1 MNISNMNNIESRVQ
15 SYWTKRAHNF
25 NIVRKNELNSSISE
39 RWREEIVH
47 FLPEGKVL
55 QILDVGTGTGYF
67 AILLSQIGHQVTG
80 IDLTDAMLKEARDNA
95 ALYQVHPTFQQMDAQ
110 KLAFLDQSFDV
121 VISRNLTWT
130 LPDPES
136 AYREW
141 MRVLKPGGVLLN
153 FDANYGAVDFTDTS
167 DLPKNHA
174 HNQIENTLMQE
185 CEDIKRQLS
194 ISNYAR
200 PAWDLEALSNSGV
213 QQFQIDV
220 GVSQRVYIEK
230 NAFYNPTPLFAV
242 CGKKGDL

>member
-1 MNISNMNNIESRVQ
+1 M
-15 SYWTKRAHNF
+15 
-25 NIVRKNELNSSISE
+25 
-39 RWREEIVH
+39 
-47 FLPEGKVL
+47 
-55 QILDVGTGTGYF
+55 
-67 AILLSQIGHQVTG
+67 
-80 IDLTDAMLKEARDNA
+80 
-95 ALYQVHPTFQQMDAQ
+95 
-110 KLAFLDQSFDV
+110 
-121 VISRNLTWT
+121 ISRNLTWT
-130 LPDPES
+130 LPDAQK
-136 AYREW
+136 AYKEW

-220 GVSQRVYIEK
+220 GVSRQYLLRKKMRSIIRLRCLQSVEK
-230 NAFYNPTPLFAV
+230 KGTYDQYQTVKIFYHLWQMPALFSEAASV
-242 CGKKGDL
+242 LYTTQSSVSKVIRSLGKKRCRHLFSCAVLMASV

>member
-1 MNISNMNNIESRVQ
+1 
-15 SYWTKRAHNF
+15 
-25 NIVRKNELNSSISE
+25 
-39 RWREEIVH
+39 
-47 FLPEGKVL
+47 
-55 QILDVGTGTGYF
+55 
-67 AILLSQIGHQVTG
+67 
-80 IDLTDAMLKEARDNA
+80 
-95 ALYQVHPTFQQMDAQ
+95 
-110 KLAFLDQSFDV
+110 
-121 VISRNLTWT
+121 
-130 LPDPES
+130 
-136 AYREW
+136 

-174 HNQIENTLMQE
+174 HKQIENTLMQE

-220 GVSQRVYIEK
+220 GVSKRIYMEK
-230 NAFYNPTPLFAV
+230 NELYNPTPVFAV

>member
-1 MNISNMNNIESRVQ
+1 MILHAR
-15 SYWTKRAHNF
+15 
-25 NIVRKNELNSSISE
+25 ELAK
-39 RWREEIVH
+39 EEQADCE
-47 FLPEGKVL
+47 F
-55 QILDVGTGTGYF
+55 
-67 AILLSQIGHQVTG
+67 QV
-80 IDLTDAMLKEARDNA
+80 
-95 ALYQVHPTFQQMDAQ
+95 MDAENPEY
-110 KLAFLDQSFDV
+110 DDDTFDF

-130 LPDPES
+130 LPDAQK
-136 AYREW
+136 AYKEW

-220 GVSQRVYIEK
+220 GVSQRIYSEK

>member
-1 MNISNMNNIESRVQ
+1 MNAVDYTEAMMEEA
-15 SYWTKRAHNF
+15 K
-25 NIVRKNELNSSISE
+25 KNAGAFTQKI
-39 RWREEIVH
+39 
-47 FLPEGKVL
+47 
-55 QILDVGTGTGYF
+55 TYC
-67 AILLSQIGHQVTG
+67 
-80 IDLTDAMLKEARDNA
+80 
-95 ALYQVHPTFQQMDAQ
+95 QMDASH
-110 KLAFLDQSFDV
+110 LAFVDETFDAV
-121 VISRNLTWT
+121 VSRNLTWN
-130 LPDPES
+130 LEDPEQ
-136 AYREW
+136 AYKEW

-213 QQFQIDV
+213 QQFQIDM
-220 GVSQRVYIEK
+220 GVSQRVYMEK